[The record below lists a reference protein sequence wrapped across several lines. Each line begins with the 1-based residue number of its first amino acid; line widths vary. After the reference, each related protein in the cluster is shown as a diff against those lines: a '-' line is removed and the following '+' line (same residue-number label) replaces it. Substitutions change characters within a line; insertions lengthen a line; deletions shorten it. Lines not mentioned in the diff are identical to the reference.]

1 MPQSCAVDL
10 HRATTYGQNRSAM
23 PDRDDV
29 SNGVLRQ
36 SPDVVSNRLGEGG
49 VVVNLRTNRIFELNA
64 TGMRAWELMG
74 ECHGMQDIARRL
86 QDEFAGDPDL
96 VFAELQQLVA
106 DLARE
111 GLIDAEPRA

>member
-1 MPQSCAVDL
+1 MPRSCAVDL
-10 HRATTYGQNRSAM
+10 HRATTYGQNWSAM
-23 PDRDDV
+23 LDRDDV

-49 VVVNLRTNRIFELNA
+49 VVVNLRTNRIFELNP
-64 TGMRAWELMG
+64 TGMRAWELMA
-74 ECHGMQDIARRL
+74 ECHRMQDIARRL

>member
-1 MPQSCAVDL
+1 MPG
-10 HRATTYGQNRSAM
+10 R
-23 PDRDDV
+23 RDDL
-29 SNGVLRQ
+29 SAGVLRQ

-64 TGMRAWELMG
+64 TGMRTWELMA
-74 ECHGMQDIARRL
+74 ECHGMQEIARRL

>member
-1 MPQSCAVDL
+1 
-10 HRATTYGQNRSAM
+10 M

>member
-1 MPQSCAVDL
+1 
-10 HRATTYGQNRSAM
+10 M
-23 PDRDDV
+23 PDHRDHL

-64 TGMRAWELMG
+64 TGMRAWELMA
-74 ECHGMQDIARRL
+74 ECRGVQDIARRL

-96 VFAELQQLVA
+96 VLAEVRQLVA

-111 GLIDAEPRA
+111 GLIDAEPHA

>member
-1 MPQSCAVDL
+1 MSD
-10 HRATTYGQNRSAM
+10 
-23 PDRDDV
+23 DRDDL
-29 SNGVLRQ
+29 SNGMLRQ

-64 TGMRAWELMG
+64 TGMRAWELMA
-74 ECHGMQDIARRL
+74 ECQGVQDIARRL
-86 QDEFAGDPDL
+86 QDEFAADPDL
-96 VFAELQQLVA
+96 VLAELQQLVA